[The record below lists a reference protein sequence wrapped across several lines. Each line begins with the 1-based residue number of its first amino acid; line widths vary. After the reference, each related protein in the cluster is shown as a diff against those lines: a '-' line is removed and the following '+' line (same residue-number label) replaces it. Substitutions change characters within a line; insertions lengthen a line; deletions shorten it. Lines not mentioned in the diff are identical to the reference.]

1 MVQLVGFGA
10 LVVFLLGQAHPTAAA
25 PIVVKYTLTGGSQFP
40 GPGLERFDPLVSPGG
55 PIASGSLTVTL
66 YAAGCSTPPVAGASI
81 CLRNFAFLTTQGQS
95 FGVANRVLE
104 RSGMGFAAGDRPFSV
119 AAADLDGDAV
129 PDLLAGQFGYFGGG
143 EHVGVLLGN
152 GDGTFQSG
160 GAFAAGTSPISVAVA
175 DLDGDTVPDGVTANA
190 DSDDVSVLLGNGDG
204 TFQADLS
211 FAVGNSPWSVAVAD
225 LDGDTVPDVVTA
237 NEGSNDVSVLRN
249 LSDRGVPVLSPG
261 ALALLAALLAG
272 TGSVV
277 RIRTRRTTSFS
288 R

>member
-1 MVQLVGFGA
+1 MGIDPWSVAVADLDGDTIPDLVTA
-10 LVVFLLGQAHPTAAA
+10 NRTSDDVSVLLGNGDGTFQAAVSFAVGGRFEVPWAVAVADLDGDTVPDVVTANAGQENLGVLLGNGDGTFQAA
-25 PIVVKYTLTGGSQFP
+25 V
-40 GPGLERFDPLVSPGG
+40 
-55 PIASGSLTVTL
+55 
-66 YAAGCSTPPVAGASI
+66 
-81 CLRNFAFLTTQGQS
+81 S
-95 FGVANRVLE
+95 FG
-104 RSGMGFAAGDRPFSV
+104 GGDRSV

-211 FAVGNSPWSVAVAD
+211 FAVSNSPWSVAVAD